1 MKLKSLILLLFL
13 CCNIGNGQ
21 VQFQLQRI
29 TPCNSQP
36 YVEKETYFLRDTT
49 DNDKSYSNFES
60 DVITL
65 PYPGKYIVQRVTEP
79 DLKDYIVELKEGLTI
94 ETCYDP
100 KIMFRKPWVV
110 DSDFVYFVCGMLC
123 QGYQEDFYPDGKI
136 KIRGT
141 FKDGFVTDSLVEYY
155 SNGKIQ
161 RETRNQRDGIH
172 TNRYDNLGRKTNYF
186 WSARRGY
193 MVYGGWREI
202 IYFSNEKI
210 NLDISD
216 IGHIV
221 KIEGYYPNGNLKIKQ
236 TKKKRIEYYESGN
249 IKTIYCWKANKEFDN
264 TIDNES
270 IYYYTFQIKVKNY
283 DEKGKLIN
291 EEYKEEDGN
300 SYPQPSI
307 AYENK
312 FIGTNN

>member
-36 YVEKETYFLRDTT
+36 YIEKETYFLRDAT
-49 DNDKSYSNFES
+49 DTEKSYSNFES

-79 DLKDYIVELKEGLTI
+79 DLQDYIVELKEGLTI
-94 ETCYDP
+94 ETCHDP
-100 KIMFRKPWVV
+100 KIMFRLPWIV
-110 DSDFVYFVCGMLC
+110 DPYFVYLVCGIPC

-141 FKDGFVTDSLVEYY
+141 FKDGFVADSLVEYHP
-155 SNGKIQ
+155 NGKMQ
-161 RETRNQRDGIH
+161 RVTREQKDGIH
-172 TNRYDNLGRKTNYF
+172 TSRYDNLGRKTNYF
-186 WSARRGY
+186 WSATRGY

-202 IYFSNEKI
+202 VYFSNEKI

-236 TKKKRIEYYESGN
+236 TKKRRIEYYESGN
-249 IKTIYCWKANKEFDN
+249 VKTVYSWKASKEFGG
-264 TIDNES
+264 IRDNEN

-283 DEKGKLIN
+283 DEKGRLVNKEN
-291 EEYKEEDGN
+291 KEEEGN